1 MTQQQTNQRP
11 ARRAQLAGLAIVIS
25 LVLLGACARRTE
37 PGTYATP
44 EEAVAALAAIV
55 GTGDTARAEVIF
67 GPGCMD
73 LFKTGDDA
81 EDANAAA
88 LVKKMIA
95 TKVDFQ
101 ELGPDT
107 RVALFGDK
115 AWPFPIPLVRK
126 DQRWRFDT
134 AAGRQELLNRRV
146 GYYELA
152 TLDSLHEYVYAQR
165 EYAAQGRDG
174 NPPAF
179 AQRFG
184 STDGHHD
191 GLYWPVAEG
200 EQPSPFGALVAEAAR
215 PPQPSEQS
223 EPRPYRGYHY
233 RILTAEGKSATAPE
247 RSYVDAK
254 GLMTGGFAA
263 IAWPAKYGN
272 SGVMT
277 FLVNHRGIVYQKDL
291 GEQTAAI
298 AEAMKEYA
306 PDATWTPTGDTLQ
319 AVEGAEEEV
328 AAAGDTGGTT

>member
-1 MTQQQTNQRP
+1 MKPRHFGFQAVCP
-11 ARRAQLAGLAIVIS
+11 AVLAGL
-25 LVLLGACARRTE
+25 LVMLAGCSREPA
-37 PGTYATP
+37 PGTYASP
-44 EEAVAALAAIV
+44 EEAVAALDSLV
-55 GTGDTARAEVIF
+55 GTGDAKRADEMF
-67 GPGCMD
+67 GAGSLD
-73 LFKTGDDA
+73 LFRTGDPE
-81 EDANAAA
+81 EDKREATR
-88 LVKKMIA
+88 VKQMIA
-95 TKVDFQ
+95 EKVGFEEID
-101 ELGPDT
+101 DNT
-107 RVALFGDK
+107 RVALFGEK

-215 PPQPSEQS
+215 PPQSSEQS

-247 RSYVDAK
+247 RSYVDAR

-277 FLVNHRGIVYQKDL
+277 FVVNHRGIVYQKDL

-298 AEAMKEYA
+298 ADAMKEYA